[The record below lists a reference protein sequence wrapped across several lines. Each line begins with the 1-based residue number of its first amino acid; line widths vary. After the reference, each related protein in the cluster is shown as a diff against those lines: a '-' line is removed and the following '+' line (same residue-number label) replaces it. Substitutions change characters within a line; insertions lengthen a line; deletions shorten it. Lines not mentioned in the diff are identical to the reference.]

1 MTQINSQSAGI
12 YYTVS
17 VEMSSCGCAI
27 AAGRLR
33 PARCVVDMPTRR
45 LELRSKSRASPWTFR
60 GGNLVMVMTSVATTM
75 GHSDIGQ
82 ATERCDLRGV
92 APARQGQAGFSSV
105 LACVDGSLHS
115 AAVLDW
121 ATAISR
127 SLNAQLRTLHVIDK
141 SANQSAPQDPLAWE
155 LRRREVQRRL
165 QTLLEHA
172 GADDAVL
179 EVAVGPFHDRL
190 QTCLADSLVDLCVIG
205 AVGQGT
211 QPDGVIGGTA
221 RRIVE
226 TSPCSVLIV
235 PPRGPDDAG
244 RGAATIRRLMVPLD
258 CSRRAETALPAAV
271 ALADACGAEIVVIH
285 AVPEPAITEIG
296 PPDEADIALI
306 RNVTDRNR
314 KVAERYMSRLRARL
328 ALDRRAIRVLI
339 VSDAEPRHKLV
350 WAAKDEA
357 ADLIVLSAKGSGGY
371 ADQALGSVADFL
383 VTHLGKPLLIVRPG
397 PDRKTAAA
405 ANRGPGEPVEK
416 PTRGRA

>member
-1 MTQINSQSAGI
+1 VAVLSQRG
-12 YYTVS
+12 VS
-17 VEMSSCGCAI
+17 DRRVVWWICQLDAFSFGRSRE
-27 AAGRLR
+27 RLR
-33 PARCVVDMPTRR
+33 G
-45 LELRSKSRASPWTFR
+45 LSE
-60 GGNLVMVMTSVATTM
+60 GGNLVMVMTSVATTV
-75 GHSDIGQ
+75 GSDIGQ
-82 ATERCDLRGV
+82 AAERRDLRGV
-92 APARQGQAGFSSV
+92 APARRGQAGFSSV

-121 ATAISR
+121 ATALSR
-127 SLNAQLRTLHVIDK
+127 SLNAPLRTLHVIDK
-141 SANQSAPQDPLAWE
+141 PTNQSAPQDPLAWE
-155 LRRREVQRRL
+155 LRQREAKIRL
-165 QTLLEHA
+165 QAMLEQA
-172 GADDAVL
+172 GADDAIL
-179 EVAVGPFHDRL
+179 DVAVGPFHDRL
-190 QTCLADSLVDLCVIG
+190 QACLADSLVDLCVIG

-235 PPRGPDDAG
+235 PPRGPDDTG
-244 RGAATIRRLMVPLD
+244 RGAASIRRLMVPLD
-258 CSRRAETALPAAV
+258 CSRRAETALPVAV

-285 AVPEPAITEIG
+285 AVPEPAITVIG
-296 PPDEADIALI
+296 PPDEIDLALT